1 MKNINFLLSI
11 TALTFLAACSD
22 SSSGSSSD
30 EGAGSGSTTPAS
42 TLPATEGENGIKT
55 SELSIPEGFTFSTE
69 REVSITLSVASSQ
82 SERGFMSLYS
92 EFKDGVVDHT
102 SQFIITPMNDET
114 EFQTSVM
121 LPNHVD
127 KIWVEVWYPSAVGHE
142 ITQSVD
148 IVDNT
153 INAVL

>member
-1 MKNINFLLSI
+1 MKHIHLLLGI

-22 SSSGSSSD
+22 SSSGSSSGGGAAPGTD
-30 EGAGSGSTTPAS
+30 SAVPAAEGV
-42 TLPATEGENGIKT
+42 NGIKT

-153 INAVL
+153 INAIL